1 MDGASQS
8 EEGAAS
14 SAPEQPAQTTDLL
27 GLGESW
33 ADASEAPDP
42 SDDPP
47 AVVTASAE
55 VEATLD
61 EIAQDVQTWVKVKE
75 EAGLDAE
82 GQPLAEAEIQEGAA
96 PGAPDVTLENLPVEA
111 PELSSEPTVSVDEDR
126 VASLPELELEEI
138 QHTQSEETP
147 IDSEETTAEG
157 PFESTVVEGAA
168 SGAPAVEGVDHID
181 LEEEEDPEDEQSLP
195 RPLTAGQS
203 ELRTG
208 SASASGSQPPKEKKR
223 GKRSGQQRQT
233 RKQTKDWRTDWK
245 VVADFLFKSTQR
257 CKRGYTSYRL
267 PNLDY
272 SYANLEQRQLV
283 SRFAA
288 LRSHF
293 TENQL
298 LILCGKVFRNYR
310 EYSDNNG
317 YRGEG
322 WQGVASFRRN
332 NPVTSFA
339 EAFSRVNQGHW
350 IDPYQVIPGPAL
362 TLPKAAQI
370 QPTPPDHPPP
380 SWRPTLNRGTPAT
393 AERFSLEGAATSAPA
408 PEETASFCAGIPP
421 ESAAPA
427 RTVYLSSD
435 SRADEVGR
443 IPKAVTAAVISEAKA
458 RGFDPATAIPPPP
471 VDPPSV
477 PEVPSDIPPPPT
489 NRPPTPAEVARISQ
503 AVRLTLGEAESKE
516 AVVVVKSPRI
526 GTVVTTTAGSEITP
540 PSTEVPVAE
549 ASTETTSTTEATPIV
564 RSVASPRERQSKRP
578 AEAEL
583 TPSEGAASGR
593 STVEQVP
600 KQPSV
605 PSVPEPKR
613 GRTTIRPAVQRADL
627 GRSRSAPLSQRSVTV
642 TGRPSVLRPNH
653 PGYPEVRIE
662 GGRTW
667 YAVGPAP
674 AVGAPY
680 PALVPHPFG
689 PFVPQQHTDPYSLNQ
704 AAWQSPGIAGSQES
718 ILVRPN
724 TEVFDLGPDDGAE
737 ELPGAEASDLTETP
751 YERFTAEAP
760 QHSLDRQQVE
770 APVISRPR
778 PPPLPPTPKRSRARV
793 VFTDRA
799 VPSSAPQRVVT
810 LEGAASGAPVN
821 LSSAEQVAE
830 REAREAEAAAQP
842 IASAPA
848 PPPQQ
853 AEPSPS
859 AEAAPE
865 VPDDPEPAAEPHQLE
880 GTRAGDGTTYRT
892 PPIRGS
898 TTATPTEAPIVPK
911 VLGTP
916 VQASDPP
923 EPEPNPSGQE
933 TPKVGAASGAPLPTS
948 PKPGSPAVPEGYIGL
963 PNLPNNPKAKPVPPF
978 RGYKAPPG
986 DLSAIARAREAANK
1000 AQAEAVAKAKAEA
1013 AKAKS
1018 QQIVHKGNTYW
1029 IQAPETATPEQV
1041 AQELEAARARIYG
1054 TEVPDDFTNSP
1065 PKPAPAAPSDNLA
1078 RPHQTERSRNESVD
1092 RDRAYQIAAEE
1103 RAVQERQQA
1112 WREATASERTR
1123 AWQQEVDQ
1131 AAREGRQVHSPATA
1145 QGAASSAPS
1154 GSASSR
1160 QPSRPAPRPKPHP
1173 SINLG
1178 DQGVV
1183 KVVLDWH
1190 GVLDVD
1196 LTPLGTI
1203 TPQGRRYFQQIS
1215 QAAQGRVEFHIL
1227 SFCGKN
1233 FAAENQANID
1243 HFITD
1248 ANQLGIPI
1256 VSGSIVFSRT
1266 EERGKA
1272 AVLSSIGAHCMVD
1285 DVDFI
1290 ITECA
1295 KTKVFTIQVPRG
1307 STDYCDWAPAV
1318 EDWIR
1323 RCGVDYILRNH
1334 RAKVLEPHEY
1344 VKDPR
1349 NWRNTSAGRY
1359 YRQSSV

>member
-1 MDGASQS
+1 MDGASQT

-14 SAPEQPAQTTDLL
+14 SAPDQPVPTTDLL

-33 ADASEAPDP
+33 ADASEAPGS

-47 AVVTASAE
+47 AVITASAE

-82 GQPLAEAEIQEGAA
+82 GQPLAEVQEGAA
-96 PGAPDVTLENLPVEA
+96 SGAPDVASDILPVEA

-126 VASLPELELEEI
+126 VTSLPELELEEI
-138 QHTQSEETP
+138 QHNQSEEAP

-157 PFESTVVEGAA
+157 VAEIPTTVEGAA
-168 SGAPAVEGVDHID
+168 SGAPDVSGVEHID
-181 LEEEEDPEDEQSLP
+181 LDDDEDPGDEQALP
-195 RPLTAGQS
+195 RPLTVGQT

-208 SASASGSQPPKEKKR
+208 STPASGSQEPREKRR
-223 GKRSGQQRQT
+223 GKRGGQQRAT
-233 RKQTKDWRTDWK
+233 RKQTKDWRTDWG
-245 VVADFLFKSTQR
+245 VVASFLFKSTQK
-257 CKRGYTSYRL
+257 CKRGYSSYRL

-298 LILCGKVFRNYR
+298 LILCGKVFKNYK

-350 IDPYQVIPGPAL
+350 VDPYQVIPGPAL

-380 SWRPTLNRGTPAT
+380 SWKPSLNRGTPPT
-393 AERFSLEGAATSAPA
+393 TERFSLGGAAASAPA

-421 ESAAPA
+421 ESAAPV
-427 RTVYLSSD
+427 RTVYLAPD
-435 SRADEVGR
+435 PRADVVGR
-443 IPKAVTAAVISEAKA
+443 VPKAVTTAVISEAKA

-471 VDPPSV
+471 VDSPSV
-477 PEVPSDIPPPPT
+477 PVVPSDIPPPPT

-516 AVVVVKSPRI
+516 AVVVVQSPRL

-540 PSTEVPVAE
+540 PIEAPVAE
-549 ASTETTSTTEATPIV
+549 ASTETTSPVEGTPIV
-564 RSVASPRERQSKRP
+564 RPIASPRERQFKRP
-578 AEAEL
+578 AESEL
-583 TPSEGAASGR
+583 TAPEGAASGR

-600 KQPSV
+600 EQPSV

-613 GRTTIRPAVQRADL
+613 GRTTNIRPAVQRADL

-653 PGYPEVRIE
+653 PGYPEVRVE

-674 AVGAPY
+674 AAGAPY
-680 PALVPHPFG
+680 PALIPHPFG
-689 PFVPQQHTDPYSLNQ
+689 PFVPQQHSDPFSLNQ

-724 TEVFDLGPDDGAE
+724 TQVFDLGSDEGAE
-737 ELPGAEASDLTETP
+737 ELPAAEASDLTETP
-751 YERFTAEAP
+751 YQRFAAEAS

-770 APVISRPR
+770 APSIPRPR
-778 PPPLPPTPKRSRARV
+778 PPPLPPTPKRSRPRV
-793 VFTDRA
+793 VFAERPT
-799 VPSSAPQRVVT
+799 PSTVPQRVVS
-810 LEGAASGAPVN
+810 LEGAASGAPVH

-830 REAREAEAAAQP
+830 REAREAEAAQP

-853 AEPSPS
+853 EEPSP
-859 AEAAPE
+859 AVAAAE
-865 VPDDPEPAAEPHQLE
+865 VPDDPEPAAEPHRLE
-880 GTRAGDGTTYRT
+880 GTRAEDGATYRT
-892 PPIRGS
+892 PPVRS
-898 TTATPTEAPIVPK
+898 ETVEAATEAPTSEPVVPK
-911 VLGTP
+911 VFGTP
-916 VQASDPP
+916 VQALDPP
-923 EPEPNPSGQE
+923 EPEPTPSGQV
-933 TPKVGAASGAPLPTS
+933 TPKAGAASGAPLPTT
-948 PKPGSPAVPEGYIGL
+948 PKPGFPKVPEGYIGL
-963 PNLPNNPKAKPVPPF
+963 QSLPNNPKANPKPEPPF

-986 DLSAIARAREAANK
+986 DLTAIARAREAA
-1000 AQAEAVAKAKAEA
+1000 AKAKAEA

-1029 IQAPETATPEQV
+1029 IQAPESATPEQV
-1041 AQELEAARARIYG
+1041 ARELEAARARIYG
-1054 TEVPDDFTNSP
+1054 TEVPDDFPDSP
-1065 PKPAPAAPSDNLA
+1065 PKPSPSAPPDNLA
-1078 RPHQTERSRNESVD
+1078 RPPHSEVPRNESVD
-1092 RDRAYQIAAEE
+1092 RNLASQVAAEE

-1203 TPQGRRYFQQIS
+1203 TSEGRRYFQQIS

-1227 SFCGKN
+1227 SFCGK
-1233 FAAENQANID
+1233 AAAPQNQANID

-1248 ANQLGIPI
+1248 AAERGIPI
-1256 VSGSIVFSRT
+1256 RSGSIVYQRT

-1272 AVLSSIGAHCMVD
+1272 AALSSLGAHCMVD

-1295 KTKVFTIQVPRG
+1295 KTKVFAVQVPRN
-1307 STDYCDWAPAV
+1307 STDYSDWAPAV

-1323 RCGVDYILRNH
+1323 RFGVDYILRKH

-1349 NWRNTSAGRY
+1349 SWRNTSAGRY
-1359 YRQSSV
+1359 FRQADV

>member
-61 EIAQDVQTWVKVKE
+61 EIAQDVQTWVRVKE

-96 PGAPDVTLENLPVEA
+96 LGAPDVTLENLPVEA

-157 PFESTVVEGAA
+157 PSESTVVEGAA

-257 CKRGYTSYRL
+257 CKRGYSSYRL

-443 IPKAVTAAVISEAKA
+443 IPKAVSAAVISEAKA
-458 RGFDPATAIPPPP
+458 RGFDPATAVPPPP

-489 NRPPTPAEVARISQ
+489 SRPPTPAEVARISQ

-605 PSVPEPKR
+605 PSVPDPKR

-642 TGRPSVLRPNH
+642 TGRPSVLRPSH

-680 PALVPHPFG
+680 PALVAHPFG

-751 YERFTAEAP
+751 YERFAAEAP

-770 APVISRPR
+770 APVIARPR

-859 AEAAPE
+859 AEVAPE

-892 PPIRGS
+892 PPVRGS
-898 TTATPTEAPIVPK
+898 TTATPTEAPIAPK

-933 TPKVGAASGAPLPTS
+933 TPKAGAASGAPLPTS

-978 RGYKAPPG
+978 RGFKAPPG

-1078 RPHQTERSRNESVD
+1078 RPHQTERPRNESVD
-1092 RDRAYQIAAEE
+1092 RNRAYQIAAEE

-1256 VSGSIVFSRT
+1256 ASGSIVFSRT

-1290 ITECA
+1290 ISECA

>member
-1 MDGASQS
+1 MDGASQP

-14 SAPEQPAQTTDLL
+14 SAPEQPVPTTDLL

-33 ADASEAPDP
+33 ADASEAPGP

-82 GQPLAEAEIQEGAA
+82 GQPLAEVQEGAA
-96 PGAPDVTLENLPVEA
+96 SGAPDVASDILPVEA

-126 VASLPELELEEI
+126 VTSLPELELEEI
-138 QHTQSEETP
+138 QPNQSEEAP

-157 PFESTVVEGAA
+157 PVDSTVDEGAA
-168 SGAPAVEGVDHID
+168 SGAPEVEVEGVEHID
-181 LEEEEDPEDEQSLP
+181 LEEDPEDEQSLP
-195 RPLTAGQS
+195 RPLTAGQT

-223 GKRSGQQRQT
+223 GKRSGQQRAT

-245 VVADFLFKSTQR
+245 VVSDFLFKSTQKCR
-257 CKRGYTSYRL
+257 RGYTSYRL

-298 LILCGKVFRNYR
+298 LILCGKVFKNYK

-370 QPTPPDHPPP
+370 LQPTPPDHPPP
-380 SWRPTLNRGTPAT
+380 SWKPTLNRGTPPPT
-393 AERFSLEGAATSAPA
+393 ERFSLEGAATSAPA
-408 PEETASFCAGIPP
+408 PEQTASFCAGIPP
-421 ESAAPA
+421 ESAAPV
-427 RTVYLSSD
+427 RTVYLASD
-435 SRADEVGR
+435 PRADEVGR
-443 IPKAVTAAVISEAKA
+443 VPKAVATAVISEAKA
-458 RGFDPATAIPPPP
+458 RGFDPATAVPPPP

-477 PEVPSDIPPPPT
+477 PAVPSDIPPPPT

-516 AVVVVKSPRI
+516 AVVVVQSPRI

-540 PSTEVPVAE
+540 PTEVPVAE
-549 ASTETTSTTEATPIV
+549 ASTETTSTTEATPIA
-564 RSVASPRERQSKRP
+564 RSIASPRERQSKRP

-583 TPSEGAASGR
+583 TPPEGAASGR
-593 STVEQVP
+593 STAEQVP

-778 PPPLPPTPKRSRARV
+778 PPPLPPAPKRSRFRV
-793 VFTDRA
+793 VFSDRT

-830 REAREAEAAAQP
+830 REAREAEAAQP

-853 AEPSPS
+853 AEPSPPV
-859 AEAAPE
+859 EEAPE
-865 VPDDPEPAAEPHQLE
+865 VPDDPEPAAEPHRLE
-880 GTRAGDGTTYRT
+880 GTRAEDGTTYRT
-892 PPIRGS
+892 PPIRG
-898 TTATPTEAPIVPK
+898 TTAVTATTPEAPTVPK

-916 VQASDPP
+916 AQASDPP

-933 TPKVGAASGAPLPTS
+933 TPKAGAASGAPLPTS

-963 PNLPNNPKAKPVPPF
+963 PNLPNNPKSNPKPEPPF

-986 DLSAIARAREAANK
+986 DLTAIARAREAA
-1000 AQAEAVAKAKAEA
+1000 AKAKAEA

-1054 TEVPDDFTNSP
+1054 GNKKST
-1065 PKPAPAAPSDNLA
+1065 KPRVRVGRCTA
-1078 RPHQTERSRNESVD
+1078 RPPHKGLLQALRAD
-1092 RDRAYQIAAEE
+1092 RHHPD
-1103 RAVQERQQA
+1103 
-1112 WREATASERTR
+1112 SL
-1123 AWQQEVDQ
+1123 
-1131 AAREGRQVHSPATA
+1131 
-1145 QGAASSAPS
+1145 QG
-1154 GSASSR
+1154 
-1160 QPSRPAPRPKPHP
+1160 QH
-1173 SINLG
+1173 
-1178 DQGVV
+1178 
-1183 KVVLDWH
+1183 LD
-1190 GVLDVD
+1190 
-1196 LTPLGTI
+1196 
-1203 TPQGRRYFQQIS
+1203 
-1215 QAAQGRVEFHIL
+1215 
-1227 SFCGKN
+1227 
-1233 FAAENQANID
+1233 
-1243 HFITD
+1243 
-1248 ANQLGIPI
+1248 
-1256 VSGSIVFSRT
+1256 
-1266 EERGKA
+1266 
-1272 AVLSSIGAHCMVD
+1272 
-1285 DVDFI
+1285 
-1290 ITECA
+1290 
-1295 KTKVFTIQVPRG
+1295 
-1307 STDYCDWAPAV
+1307 
-1318 EDWIR
+1318 
-1323 RCGVDYILRNH
+1323 RNH
-1334 RAKVLEPHEY
+1334 IPTLILVIKV
-1344 VKDPR
+1344 
-1349 NWRNTSAGRY
+1349 S
-1359 YRQSSV
+1359 